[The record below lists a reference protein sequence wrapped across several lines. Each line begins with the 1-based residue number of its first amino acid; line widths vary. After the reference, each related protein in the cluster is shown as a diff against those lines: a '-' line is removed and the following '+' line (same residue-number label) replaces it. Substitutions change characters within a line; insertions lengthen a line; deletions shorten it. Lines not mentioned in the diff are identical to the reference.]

1 MPPGERTLSTRATG
15 GSSDAPTC
23 TRSPTVVLTV
33 KVDRYA
39 SCIDTGLAWEID
51 DPYRRR
57 DDTRIYRFDATL
69 ELEGDVTHPKARAGE
84 RYRIVV
90 YGRERAAHDFDVT
103 LARCHARD
111 EQGRL
116 RYRTVRGQSAPDY
129 TPPPGI
135 GLLEKVRG
143 IARRKGVV
151 WVPNTFFS
159 QMLTL
164 TIATKPLYLQ
174 IGERRAERIRWI
186 TRFALMTE
194 EPETDGEE

>member
-1 MPPGERTLSTRATG
+1 MATPRRA
-15 GSSDAPTC
+15 

-135 GLLEKVRG
+135 GPLKKMRG
-143 IARRKGVV
+143 TGRRKGVV

-174 IGERRAERIRWI
+174 IGERRAERTRWI
-186 TRFALMTE
+186 TGLALMTE
-194 EPETDGEE
+194 EPETDEEE